1 MTARAEKNSTS
12 KLRAMGHRQSL
23 VRNARMAQEWCGSAE
38 HFHRYLFLAM
48 SSALQISKRLR
59 TELQQHLLQTKNS
72 FSNLLTPDLLLMII
86 ISKRN
91 NRR

>member
-1 MTARAEKNSTS
+1 VTGRAEKNLAS

-23 VRNARMAQEWCGSAE
+23 VRNARMGQEWCGSAE

-48 SSALQISKRLR
+48 SSALQISKRLP
-59 TELQQHLLQTKNS
+59 TEPQQHLLQIKIS
-72 FSNLLTPDLLLMII
+72 FSNLLTPNLLLMII

-91 NRR
+91 HRR